1 MAVFPAATGW
11 TNLPNGVF
19 SPTIY
24 SKKVLKTY
32 RRTAVAEAITNTDY
46 FGEISQFGD
55 SVKII
60 KEPEITIVPYAR
72 GAKVVPQ
79 DLEDSDFTLTVDR
92 ANYFAFKVD
101 DIETSQSHINW
112 EELASNRAAYK
123 MAQAIDRDILGYLS
137 GFELATPSGTTWAAR
152 TTAVGTASRSE
163 ADSDELLA
171 TNKLTKD
178 EFSTAGTG
186 TFSIPTGVQGTYD
199 ATPLQILNRM
209 KRLLD
214 EQNVPEDGRW
224 VVLDPI
230 FVELLNDENS
240 KLVNNDY
247 AANQNAGGQLRN
259 GQITA
264 GKIRGFTVYQSQN
277 LPFAGSGPG
286 TVTTSGSGTNYGVIV
301 AGANSAAATAQQLTK
316 TEKIRSTDSFGDIVR
331 GMHLYGRKILR
342 PESLVRALWNVSR

>member
-1 MAVFPAATGW
+1 MAFSAATGW

-32 RRTAVAEAITNTDY
+32 RKTAVAEAITNTDY
-46 FGEISQFGD
+46 FGEISAFGD

-60 KEPEITIVPYAR
+60 LEPEITVVPYSR

-92 ANYFAFKVD
+92 ANYFAFRVD
-101 DIETSQSHINW
+101 DIETSQSHVNW

-137 GFELATPSGTTWAAR
+137 GYELATPSGTVWTAR
-152 TTAVGTASRSE
+152 TTAVGTASRAE
-163 ADSDELLA
+163 ADSDELLPDH
-171 TNKLTKD
+171 KLTKD
-178 EFSTAGTG
+178 EFSTSGTG
-186 TFSIPTGVQGTYD
+186 TNSIPVGVQGTYD
-199 ATPLQILNRM
+199 ITPLQLLNRM

-224 VVLDPI
+224 VVLDPVFI
-230 FVELLNDENS
+230 ELLNDENS

-247 AANQNAGGQLRN
+247 ASGQNAGGQLRN

-264 GKIRGFTVYQSQN
+264 GKIRGFTVHQSQN
-277 LPFAGSGPG
+277 LPLIGDGPSTISTTGSS
-286 TVTTSGSGTNYGVIV
+286 TDYGVIV
-301 AGANSAAATAQQLTK
+301 AGHMAAAATAQQLTK
-316 TEKIRSTDSFGDIVR
+316 TEKLRATDTFGDIVR
-331 GMHLYGRKILR
+331 GMHLYGRKILKS
-342 PESLVRALWNVSR
+342 ESLVRAIWNVSK

>member
-1 MAVFPAATGW
+1 MAFQAASGW

-32 RRTAVAEAITNTDY
+32 RRTAVAESITNTDY
-46 FGEISQFGD
+46 FGEISSFGD

-60 KEPEITIVPYAR
+60 KEPEITVVPYAR
-72 GAKVVPQ
+72 GAKIVPQ
-79 DLEDSDFTLTVDR
+79 DLEDSDFTLTIDR
-92 ANYFAFKVD
+92 ANYFAFRVD
-101 DIETSQSHINW
+101 DIEVSQSHVNW

-123 MAQAIDRDILGYLS
+123 MAQAIDRDVLGYLS
-137 GFELATPSGTTWAAR
+137 GYELATPDATTWTAR

-171 TNKLTKD
+171 VNKIQKSF
-178 EFSTAGTG
+178 FSSSGTG
-186 TFSIPTGVQGTYD
+186 TNSVPVGISGTYD
-199 ATPLQILNRM
+199 VTPLGLLNRM

-224 VVLDPI
+224 VVVDPV

-247 AANQNAGGQLRN
+247 AGGQDAGDQLRN
-259 GQITA
+259 GQILR
-264 GKIRGFTVYQSQN
+264 GKIRGFKVYESNN
-277 LPFAGSGPG
+277 LPYVGSGPD
-286 TVTTSGSGTNYGVIV
+286 VISTTGSSTNFGVIV
-301 AGANSAAATAQQLTK
+301 AGSMSAAATAQQLTK
-316 TEKIRSTDSFGDIVR
+316 TEKLRATDSFGDLVR
-331 GMHLYGRKILR
+331 GMHLYGRKIIR
-342 PESLVRALWNVSR
+342 PEALVRAKWNVSR

>member
-1 MAVFPAATGW
+1 MAFSAASGW
-11 TNLPNGVF
+11 TNLPNGSF

-32 RRTAVAEAITNTDY
+32 RKTAVAEAITNTDY
-46 FGEISQFGD
+46 FGEISAFGD

-60 KEPEITIVPYAR
+60 LEPEITVVPYAR

-92 ANYFAFKVD
+92 ANYFAFRVD
-101 DIETSQSHINW
+101 DIETSQSHVNW

-137 GFELATPSGTTWAAR
+137 GYELATPSSTTWTAR
-152 TTAVGTASRSE
+152 TSAVGTKSRSD

-171 TNKLTKD
+171 IHKLTKD
-178 EFSTAGTG
+178 EFSTSGTG
-186 TFSIPTGVQGTYD
+186 TNSIPVGVQGTYD
-199 ATPLQILNRM
+199 ITPLQLLNRF

-224 VVLDPI
+224 VVLDPVFI
-230 FVELLNDENS
+230 ELLNDENS

-247 AANQNAGGQLRN
+247 ASGQNAGGQLRN

-264 GKIRGFTVYQSQN
+264 GKIRGFSVYESNN
-277 LPFAGSGPG
+277 LPLIGTGPSVVSTTGS
-286 TVTTSGSGTNYGVIV
+286 STNYGVIV
-301 AGANSAAATAQQLTK
+301 AGHMAAAATAQQLTK
-316 TEKIRSTDSFGDIVR
+316 TEKLRATDTFGDIVR
-331 GMHLYGRKILR
+331 GMHLYGRKILKS
-342 PESLVRALWNVSR
+342 ESLVRAIWNVSK

>member
-1 MAVFPAATGW
+1 MAFQAATGW

-24 SKKVLKTY
+24 SKKVQKIY
-32 RRTAVAEAITNTDY
+32 RKTAVAEAITNTDY

-60 KEPEITIVPYAR
+60 KEPEITVVPYAR
-72 GAKVVPQ
+72 GAKVIPQ

-101 DIETSQSHINW
+101 DIETSQSHVNW

-123 MAQAIDRDILGYLS
+123 MAQAIDRDILGYAS
-137 GFELATPSGTTWAAR
+137 GYETATPNGTTWVAR
-152 TTAVGTASRSE
+152 TTAVGTASRDE

-171 TNKLTKD
+171 VNKITKSF
-178 EFSTAGTG
+178 FSSSGTG
-186 TFSIPTGVQGTYD
+186 TFSVPVGVQGTYD
-199 ATPLQILNRM
+199 ATPLQVLNRM

-224 VVLDPI
+224 VVVDPI
-230 FVELLNDENS
+230 FLELLSDENS

-247 AANQNAGGQLRN
+247 SANQNAGGQLRN

-264 GKIRGFTVYQSQN
+264 GTIRGFKVYESQN
-277 LPFAGSGPG
+277 LPTLGTGAG
-286 TVTTSGSGTNYGVIV
+286 TITTSGSGTNFGVLV
-301 AGANSAAATAQQLTK
+301 AGHNSALATAQQLTK

-342 PESLVRALWNVSR
+342 PEGLVRVLWNVSR